1 MLVSILGFVAATGDP
16 ALGAGLLLAYTLG
29 YTTPVLAAGVA
40 TGSAK
45 KFAAMRSSFEW
56 VTPASGSLLLGY
68 GTYQTLVG
76 LFGAV

>member
-1 MLVSILGFVAATGDP
+1 MSALTHVVFAAFTGTSGASGSAAT
-16 ALGAGLLLAYTLG
+16 TLG
-29 YTTPVLAAGVA
+29 AGVA